1 MAKKAET
8 VVETQGEEPRLERR
22 YREEV
27 APALKAKFALKNVHQ
42 VPRIAKVTLNMGVGK
57 AVDNKKR
64 IEEAVAH
71 MTAISG
77 QKPVVTLAKRSVAGF
92 KLREGMPIG
101 CKVDLRGDRMWE
113 FLDRLI
119 TLAIPRIRD
128 FRGIKSNSFDGRG
141 NFSLGL
147 GEQSVF
153 PEITLDK
160 VEFPQGLDVT
170 IVMTGG
176 SDKLSY
182 ELLAAIGMPFRKN

>member
-1 MAKKAET
+1 MTAK
-8 VVETQGEEPRLERR
+8 VERPRLEAK
-22 YREEV
+22 YRQEV
-27 APALKAKFALKNVHQ
+27 IPALQSKFGLKNVHQ
-42 VPRIAKVTLNMGVGK
+42 VPKVAKVTLNMGVGK

-71 MTAISG
+71 MATISG
-77 QKPVVTLAKRSVAGF
+77 QKPVVTVAKQAISSF

-101 CKVDLRGDRMWE
+101 CKVDLRGARMWE

-128 FRGIKSNSFDGRG
+128 FRGVKSNSFDGRG

-147 GEQSVF
+147 SEQSVF
-153 PEITLDK
+153 PEISLDK
-160 VEFPQGLDVT
+160 VEFTQGLDVT